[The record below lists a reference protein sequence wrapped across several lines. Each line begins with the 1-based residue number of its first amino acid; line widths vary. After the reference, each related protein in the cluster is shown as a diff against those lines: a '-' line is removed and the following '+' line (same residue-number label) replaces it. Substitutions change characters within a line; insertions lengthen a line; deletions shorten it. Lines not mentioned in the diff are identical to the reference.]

1 MSYTVTSNYSRP
13 ILRPLR
19 IAKAESLTV
28 SHSPSKQQPSTSPLW
43 RATTHTFSG
52 TGNHETPRCWP
63 PSRFNED
70 PASIPNDN
78 KYDTPYDP
86 ASADSKAGVYHLYE
100 AAGQTTD
107 EPVPIPR
114 IVAKRYIPTD
124 NVKATSAGITLLMLT
139 GMGVPKEVSSG
150 KSTRKASLMRLR

>member
-1 MSYTVTSNYSRP
+1 MSFTVTSNYSRP

-19 IAKAESLTV
+19 IAKVESSTV
-28 SHSPSKQQPSTSPLW
+28 SHSASVQQPSTSPLW
-43 RATTHTFSG
+43 RATTHTFPG
-52 TGNHETPRCWP
+52 TGNRETPRCWP
-63 PSRFNED
+63 PNRFTED
-70 PASIPNDN
+70 PANIPDDN

-86 ASADSKAGVYHLYE
+86 ASADSRAGAYHLYE

-124 NVKATSAGITLLMLT
+124 NVKATGAGITLFMLT
-139 GMGVPKEVSSG
+139 GMGVPKEVSAG
-150 KSTRKASLMRLR
+150 TSTRKASLIHLR